1 MQERK
6 QAASLFLDA
15 NKEYTALA
23 NSISAASTSASTE
36 TNGKTFNPGEA
47 EPEKGRLLTSKDK
60 EIIKQAI
67 EAATSIEE
75 IKRLQRS
82 LDEGQSA
89 PLFPLI
95 RF

>member
-1 MQERK
+1 MK
-6 QAASLFLDA
+6 QATSLFLDA

-23 NSISAASTSASTE
+23 NSISAATTASTTE
-36 TNGKTFNPGEA
+36 QNGKTFNPGEE

-82 LDEGQSA
+82 LDEGEHVP
-89 PLFPLI
+89 PLVYC
-95 RF
+95 RY